1 MDNPNNFSHISSCLN
16 DGMRSRR
23 GLERLLSKRKTQKCA
38 SVYIRYCNKEM
49 YPFESGSEVDSDGV
63 TSGAGYTI
71 VKELDGYKLAR
82 KQLGL
87 PKPSLG
93 I

>member
-1 MDNPNNFSHISSCLN
+1 
-16 DGMRSRR
+16 
-23 GLERLLSKRKTQKCA
+23 
-38 SVYIRYCNKEM
+38 M

-87 PKPSLG
+87 PEPSLG